1 MSIISHRL
9 TGLSVHVFFSGDF
22 NIQMSHSL
30 TKKSSEVVIKC
41 KRETEKTL
49 TLVWSSFFIFSL
61 KALPLSK
68 IFILLS
74 AVDVT
79 SHAKVFVQ

>member
-1 MSIISHRL
+1 M
-9 TGLSVHVFFSGDF
+9 
-22 NIQMSHSL
+22 QMSHSL
-30 TKKSSEVVIKC
+30 RNLQRFVIKC

-49 TLVWSSFFIFSL
+49 TLVWSSFFVFSL

-79 SHAKVFVQ
+79 SHAKVFVH